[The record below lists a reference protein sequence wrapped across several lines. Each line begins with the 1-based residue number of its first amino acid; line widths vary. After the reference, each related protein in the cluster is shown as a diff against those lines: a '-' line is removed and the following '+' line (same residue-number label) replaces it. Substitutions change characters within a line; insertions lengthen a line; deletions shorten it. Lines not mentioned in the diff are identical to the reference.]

1 MVELVFM
8 IQKIKHY
15 LLQILMKAIILAML
29 ALLIWYVARSSALTY
44 KDTLFWAGALPIA
57 LFSITIFGS
66 FSARGDPE
74 AQFSKTVLPRSP
86 HQRSID
92 EHNDLSSGTSKGL
105 SWFLAGLIVWLF
117 SYFL

>member
-1 MVELVFM
+1 M

-15 LLQILMKAIILAML
+15 LLQVLMKAIILAML
-29 ALLIWYVARSSALTY
+29 ALIIWYVARSSTLTY

-66 FSARGDPE
+66 FSGRGDPE
-74 AQFSKTVLPRSP
+74 AQFSRSVLRRSP
-86 HQRSID
+86 NQRSID
-92 EHNDLSSGTSKGL
+92 EHSELTSQTSKGL
-105 SWFLAGLIVWLF
+105 SWFLGGLVVWFF